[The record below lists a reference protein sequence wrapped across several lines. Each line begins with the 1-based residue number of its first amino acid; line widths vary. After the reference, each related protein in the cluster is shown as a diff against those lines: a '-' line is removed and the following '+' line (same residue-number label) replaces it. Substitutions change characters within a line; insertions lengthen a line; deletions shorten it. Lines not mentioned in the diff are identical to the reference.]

1 MKAIITRND
10 QTAVLE
16 LPTSRMELAG
26 SLSRI
31 GIRTPAYII
40 PCSDE
45 EEDYIRVKLF
55 GESDFENELT
65 ALVTPKDSLGSV
77 NTALD
82 LYRELPQT
90 QKEKLNAE
98 LMQNPPD
105 SLSSLCHKVMD
116 FQPKYVTEDYYFPL
130 TVTVYEYNEYGDLD
144 YGLLN
149 YPELE
154 CDYIR
159 VGVALYG
166 VLSSINDKTK
176 LELDLRPVLSLKA
189 KVVLIRKIKQGESV
203 GYSRAFTATR
213 DSLIAILPIG
223 YADGFPRNLSC
234 GNSYVLIGGRQAP
247 IVGKICMDQLAVD
260 VTDIPNVK
268 TGSIATLIGKDGK
281 EEITAPMVAESAES
295 ITNELLSRM
304 GHRLNIIRRA

>member
-45 EEDYIRVKLF
+45 EEDYIKVKLF

-77 NTALD
+77 NTTLD

-90 QKEKLNAE
+90 QKEKLKAE
-98 LMQNPPD
+98 LSQNPPD
-105 SLSSLCHKVMD
+105 SLSTLCRKVMD

-130 TVTVYEYNEYGDLD
+130 TYRSMNTTSTVTLTTIPTESLTADL
-144 YGLLN
+144 LTTMPMRSKPCLM
-149 YPELE
+149 PTPQ
-154 CDYIR
+154 
-159 VGVALYG
+159 V
-166 VLSSINDKTK
+166 TT
-176 LELDLRPVLSLKA
+176 P
-189 KVVLIRKIKQGESV
+189 
-203 GYSRAFTATR
+203 TW
-213 DSLIAILPIG
+213 
-223 YADGFPRNLSC
+223 RNTL
-234 GNSYVLIGGRQAP
+234 
-247 IVGKICMDQLAVD
+247 
-260 VTDIPNVK
+260 
-268 TGSIATLIGKDGK
+268 TGA
-281 EEITAPMVAESAES
+281 
-295 ITNELLSRM
+295 
-304 GHRLNIIRRA
+304 IRRSQRSSR

>member
-1 MKAIITRND
+1 MVTFIKKKIATAATACTADAGNAAPSDAAAWKIRFARALPSSMKTTKKSMNSIRKEKPNMKAIITRND

-45 EEDYIRVKLF
+45 EEDYIKVKLF

-77 NTALD
+77 NTMLD

-90 QKEKLNAE
+90 QKEKLKAE
-98 LMQNPPD
+98 LSQNPPD

-130 TVTVYEYNEYGDLD
+130 TVSVYEYNEY
-144 YGLLN
+144 
-149 YPELE
+149 
-154 CDYIR
+154 
-159 VGVALYG
+159 
-166 VLSSINDKTK
+166 
-176 LELDLRPVLSLKA
+176 
-189 KVVLIRKIKQGESV
+189 
-203 GYSRAFTATR
+203 
-213 DSLIAILPIG
+213 
-223 YADGFPRNLSC
+223 
-234 GNSYVLIGGRQAP
+234 
-247 IVGKICMDQLAVD
+247 
-260 VTDIPNVK
+260 
-268 TGSIATLIGKDGK
+268 
-281 EEITAPMVAESAES
+281 
-295 ITNELLSRM
+295 
-304 GHRLNIIRRA
+304 

>member
-45 EEDYIRVKLF
+45 EEDYIKVKLF

-82 LYRELPQT
+82 LYRGLPRT

-98 LMQNPPD
+98 LSQNPPD
-105 SLSSLCHKVMD
+105 SLSSLCRKVMD

-130 TVTVYEYNEYGDLD
+130 TVSVYEYN
-144 YGLLN
+144 
-149 YPELE
+149 
-154 CDYIR
+154 
-159 VGVALYG
+159 
-166 VLSSINDKTK
+166 
-176 LELDLRPVLSLKA
+176 
-189 KVVLIRKIKQGESV
+189 
-203 GYSRAFTATR
+203 
-213 DSLIAILPIG
+213 
-223 YADGFPRNLSC
+223 
-234 GNSYVLIGGRQAP
+234 
-247 IVGKICMDQLAVD
+247 GK
-260 VTDIPNVK
+260 
-268 TGSIATLIGKDGK
+268 
-281 EEITAPMVAESAES
+281 
-295 ITNELLSRM
+295 
-304 GHRLNIIRRA
+304 

>member
-45 EEDYIRVKLF
+45 EEDYIKVKLF

-90 QKEKLNAE
+90 QKEKLKAE
-98 LMQNPPD
+98 LSLNPPD
-105 SLSSLCHKVMD
+105 SLSSLCQKVMD
-116 FQPKYVTEDYYFPL
+116 FQPKYVTEDYFFPL
-130 TVTVYEYNEYGDLD
+130 TISVYEYNE
-144 YGLLN
+144 
-149 YPELE
+149 
-154 CDYIR
+154 
-159 VGVALYG
+159 
-166 VLSSINDKTK
+166 
-176 LELDLRPVLSLKA
+176 
-189 KVVLIRKIKQGESV
+189 
-203 GYSRAFTATR
+203 
-213 DSLIAILPIG
+213 
-223 YADGFPRNLSC
+223 
-234 GNSYVLIGGRQAP
+234 
-247 IVGKICMDQLAVD
+247 
-260 VTDIPNVK
+260 
-268 TGSIATLIGKDGK
+268 
-281 EEITAPMVAESAES
+281 
-295 ITNELLSRM
+295 
-304 GHRLNIIRRA
+304 

>member
-16 LPTSRMELAG
+16 LPSSRMALAG

-31 GIRTPAYII
+31 GVRTPAYII

-45 EEDYIRVKLF
+45 EEDYIKVKLF

-90 QKEKLNAE
+90 QKEKLNVE
-98 LMQNPPD
+98 LSQNPPD

-144 YGLLN
+144 YDSDCELDGRFADDYADEIKAMFDAYTASDRIPVSLLSTARSTWSVLMN
-149 YPELE
+149 PFMSTSAPPSRTRATAF
-154 CDYIR
+154 C
-159 VGVALYG
+159 AASS
-166 VLSSINDKTK
+166 LSSVSTNVTRSINSAYCGSFSTAWRAPTIIAVTK
-176 LELDLRPVLSLKA
+176 PA
-189 KVVLIRKIKQGESV
+189 CNA
-203 GYSRAFTATR
+203 RA
-213 DSLIAILPIG
+213 
-223 YADGFPRNLSC
+223 
-234 GNSYVLIGGRQAP
+234 
-247 IVGKICMDQLAVD
+247 
-260 VTDIPNVK
+260 
-268 TGSIATLIGKDGK
+268 
-281 EEITAPMVAESAES
+281 TAPRVASSSGHTTARRFTTFCSERWHKSSSKFRMLFISA
-295 ITNELLSRM
+295 
-304 GHRLNIIRRA
+304 